1 MICILPTV
9 FSKKL
14 LVYANL
20 VTLSHRVI
28 QSPGTGN
35 VVFFISHLD
44 LRTQTALWHLW
55 SDAIEST
62 FLNATE
68 VFSNIDEIPFMST
81 SNTLQVIPY
90 Q

>member
-9 FSKKL
+9 FSKKR

-20 VTLSHRVI
+20 ITLSHRVI

-35 VVFFISHLD
+35 VFLFSHLD

-68 VFSNIDEIPFMST
+68 AFSNIDEIPFMST